1 MRVIMS
7 IFFMKTGVRQ
17 TNESLSYPNIYY
29 RTCFLHLNSEG
40 VFAFAFHSVQRNVK
54 QNLCLRALG
63 FAGSLNA
70 RRFSGKNGLGSPN
83 LLLLRRSMAYQSGSC
98 FRLMRFSSSSPSF
111 ARAEAVEPIWVGEKH
126 EH

>member
-1 MRVIMS
+1 MFS
-7 IFFMKTGVRQ
+7 PLKFG
-17 TNESLSYPNIYY
+17 
-29 RTCFLHLNSEG
+29 G
-40 VFAFAFHSVQRNVK
+40 VFGVFLMLRFTKHDDKSVLLALLFVGQLSLRGPFVK
-54 QNLCLRALG
+54 YG
-63 FAGSLNA
+63 FC
-70 RRFSGKNGLGSPN
+70 SPN